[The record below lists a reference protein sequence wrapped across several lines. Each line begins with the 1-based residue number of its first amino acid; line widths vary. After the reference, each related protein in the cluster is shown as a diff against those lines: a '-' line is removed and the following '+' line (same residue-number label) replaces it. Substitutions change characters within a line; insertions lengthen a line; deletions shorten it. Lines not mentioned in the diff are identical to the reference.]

1 MFIFS
6 DLRLLNVIS
15 FIFFVFLF
23 SLINAFILL
32 LFCYYFVTRI
42 HWSNK
47 TNRYICIGNKIRT

>member
-1 MFIFS
+1 MLIFS

-32 LFCYYFVTRI
+32 IFCYQY
-42 HWSNK
+42 NLD
-47 TNRYICIGNKIRT
+47 

>member
-1 MFIFS
+1 MLIFS

-32 LFCYYFVTRI
+32 PVFIGVTKQIAIFVSVT
-42 HWSNK
+42 K
-47 TNRYICIGNKIRT
+47 

>member
-1 MFIFS
+1 MLIFS

-32 LFCYYFVTRI
+32 LFCYSY
-42 HWSNK
+42 SLE
-47 TNRYICIGNKIRT
+47 

>member
-32 LFCYYFVTRI
+32 LVFIGVTKQIAIFVSVT
-42 HWSNK
+42 K
-47 TNRYICIGNKIRT
+47 

>member
-1 MFIFS
+1 MLIFS

-32 LFCYYFVTRI
+32 LFCYLY
-42 HWSNK
+42 SLK
-47 TNRYICIGNKIRT
+47 

>member
-1 MFIFS
+1 MLIFS

-32 LFCYYFVTRI
+32 LFCYPY
-42 HWSNK
+42 SLGQQNK
-47 TNRYICIGNKIRT
+47 SLYLHR

>member
-1 MFIFS
+1 MLIFS

-32 LFCYYFVTRI
+32 PI
-42 HWSNK
+42 Q
-47 TNRYICIGNKIRT
+47 I

>member
-1 MFIFS
+1 MLIFS

-32 LFCYYFVTRI
+32 LFCYPIFIGVTKQIAIFVSVT
-42 HWSNK
+42 K
-47 TNRYICIGNKIRT
+47 